1 LNPATSS
8 LRLDFFEPPLNPAIF
23 VAVGFFQ
30 TPFEPGDI
38 FVAGDLL
45 SSLNGPPVFC
55 IARQMTPSMTWVTSP
70 PTFIKYQR
78 LLHEL
83 IAILLAIAMGSLLS
97 YRLKPWVHCH
107 FRLMSLAYCHFIG
120 YRHGFVACLP
130 AKAMGSLPFS
140 ANVVSLLPFYWL
152 LPWVS
157 CLFTG

>member
-1 LNPATSS
+1 MTYLLWSAEFFRTPPLNPATSS

-83 IAILLAIAMGSLLS
+83 IAILLAIAMG
-97 YRLKPWVHCH
+97 
-107 FRLMSLAYCHFIG
+107 
-120 YRHGFVACLP
+120 
-130 AKAMGSLPFS
+130 
-140 ANVVSLLPFYWL
+140 
-152 LPWVS
+152 
-157 CLFTG
+157 